1 MAESWGVG
9 TSVPTPLAYRAS
21 ARTVGTLTAR
31 AVNGVP
37 TPRACVD
44 LASSGLQLLCPVSG
58 YYVDRLCV
66 SG

>member
-1 MAESWGVG
+1 VG
-9 TSVPTPLAYRAS
+9 TSVPTPLVYRVP

-31 AVNGVP
+31 AFNGVP
-37 TPRACVD
+37 TPRACAD
-44 LASSGLQLLCPVSG
+44 PASSGLPLLCPVSG